1 MLAML
6 VAPRGLV
13 GSVAALL
20 PRRRS
25 EDDAAAPRAEV
36 LRFIAPAAPA
46 PLTVEGLGIT
56 FGGLRAV
63 SGAGFTVAPGEVT
76 AIIGPNGAG
85 KTTLLNLI
93 SGFYAP
99 DSGGIETAGRQIAG
113 WPMHAAARLGI
124 ARTYQATRLFG
135 TLSAEANV
143 VAGFAKGGLGIPFT
157 SSATAERHA
166 MTRGLL
172 ALLGYAGD
180 PTAPAAD
187 LPHVDRLLV
196 EIARALAMRPHVLL
210 LDSPAGPLSGG
221 EQQLMAIARGLMAKP
236 ELLLLDDPFLGLA
249 PTMIEELYAILAEL
263 RGDGMTILLVDQMA
277 TLALAVDD
285 QGYVLEQG
293 RIAAEGTAA
302 GLQDDRALVDAY
314 LGQGAEQA
322 EAAQ

>member
-36 LRFIAPAAPA
+36 LRIIAPAAPA

-56 FGGLRAV
+56 FGGPRAV

-99 DSGGIETAGRQIAG
+99 DSGSIETAGRQIAG

-166 MTRGLL
+166 MARGLL
-172 ALLGYAGD
+172 ALVGYSGD
-180 PTAPAAD
+180 PAAPAAD
-187 LPHVDRLLV
+187 LPHVDWLLV

-210 LDSPAGPLSGG
+210 LDSPAGLLSGG
-221 EQQLMAIARGLMAKP
+221 EQPMMAIARGLLAKP
-236 ELLLLDDPFLGLA
+236 ELLLDEPPLRLA
-249 PTMIEELYAILAEL
+249 PAMIEELYAIVAEL
-263 RGDGMTILLVDQMA
+263 RDDGMTILLVDQMA
-277 TLALAVDD
+277 TLALAVADR
-285 QGYVLEQG
+285 GYVLDQG
-293 RIAAEGTAA
+293 RIVAEGTAA
-302 GLQDDRALVDAY
+302 ELQDDRALVDAY